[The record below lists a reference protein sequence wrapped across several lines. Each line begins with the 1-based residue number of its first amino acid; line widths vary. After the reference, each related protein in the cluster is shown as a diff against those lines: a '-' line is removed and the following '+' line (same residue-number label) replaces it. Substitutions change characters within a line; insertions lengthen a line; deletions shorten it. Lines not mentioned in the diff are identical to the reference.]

1 MIPMTTLQAAKARA
15 AELHQSA
22 ERSRGARQ
30 VALAARQR
38 DVLARRKLRAF
49 LPDRPIVT
57 AKPVRPRAGLL
68 QPGPAETPAPA
79 PAPAPVPAAARPRA
93 GVSAAGVSA
102 GSDAG
107 SSVAVLTPCT
117 TC

>member
-1 MIPMTTLQAAKARA
+1 MIPMASLQVAKARA
-15 AELHQSA
+15 AELHKSA

-38 DVLARRKLRAF
+38 DVLARRKLRAL

-57 AKPVRPRAGLL
+57 AKPLRPRAGLL
-68 QPGPAETPAPA
+68 QPGPAEIPAPA
-79 PAPAPVPAAARPRA
+79 PAPAPVAARPEA
-93 GVSAAGVSA
+93 GVAAA
-102 GSDAG
+102 ADAG
-107 SSVAVLTPCT
+107 SSVAVLTPCR

>member
-1 MIPMTTLQAAKARA
+1 MIPMTTLQVAKARA

-57 AKPVRPRAGLL
+57 AKPVRPRGGLL
-68 QPGPAETPAPA
+68 QPGPAEIPAPA
-79 PAPAPVPAAARPRA
+79 PAPAAARQGA
-93 GVSAAGVSA
+93 GVAAGT
-102 GSDAG
+102 DAG

>member
-1 MIPMTTLQAAKARA
+1 MIPMTSLQVAKARA
-15 AELHQSA
+15 DELHQSA
-22 ERSRGARQ
+22 ARSRGARQ

-38 DVLARRKLRAF
+38 DVLARRKLRAL

-68 QPGPAETPAPA
+68 QRGPAETPAPV
-79 PAPAPVPAAARPRA
+79 PPPAAARP
-93 GVSAAGVSA
+93 GTGIAAS
-102 GSDAG
+102 SDAG

>member
-1 MIPMTTLQAAKARA
+1 MIPMTSLQVAKARA
-15 AELHQSA
+15 DELHQSA
-22 ERSRGARQ
+22 ARSRGARQ

-38 DVLARRKLRAF
+38 DVLARRKLRAL

-68 QPGPAETPAPA
+68 QRGPAETPAPVPA
-79 PAPAPVPAAARPRA
+79 PAPAAGRPGTGIAA
-93 GVSAAGVSA
+93 S
-102 GSDAG
+102 SDAG